1 MHVEAEVLYSLT
13 ELPKSEHLLFLYITR
28 NPFTG
33 LSQLTPIF
41 LLGEYKLSSAFTVIP
56 EKNTHTKRR
65 HAFHELEINC
75 LYIIVYSFYW
85 MTKLSVLS
93 GNKLHK
99 TVLYRT
105 ISIYKEYINKF
116 YPQKVLTM
124 YAKSD
129 FLHSIVPFNK
139 TGQYATELDKE
150 EITI

>member
-1 MHVEAEVLYSLT
+1 M
-13 ELPKSEHLLFLYITR
+13 FIR
-28 NPFTG
+28 
-33 LSQLTPIF
+33 
-41 LLGEYKLSSAFTVIP
+41 
-56 EKNTHTKRR
+56 
-65 HAFHELEINC
+65 
-75 LYIIVYSFYW
+75 FYW
-85 MTKLSVLS
+85 ITKLSVLS